1 MWVLGILAPLA
12 ILGIIIATIVAIVR
26 FRGEGKGIDF
36 PSVLTAY
43 AALVVLV
50 CVFLI
55 ATGASLLLKAGLAE
69 AFGRDFSYE
78 VPAVSRGVQF
88 APTDESDARIRDDIA
103 TGISLLVAGSVL
115 VVPHAFGAVALRR
128 RGGASARQ
136 IVDRSFNL
144 LGLATATLAFL
155 AAGATA
161 LNDVLRRY
169 VVAGAEP
176 EWYDVRH
183 PGEPLSITVT
193 MLPLA
198 LWFGWRVW
206 SDFAGNGGR
215 RAAPDADVPPLG
227 AAVTAS

>member
-12 ILGIIIATIVAIVR
+12 TLGIIIAVIVAVVR
-26 FRGEGKGIDF
+26 SRGEGKGIDF

-55 ATGASLLLKAGLAE
+55 ATGTSLLLKAGLAE

-78 VPAVSRGVQF
+78 VPAVSRGVPF

-103 TGISLLVAGSVL
+103 TGISLLVAGGVL
-115 VVPHAFGAVALRR
+115 LVPHALGAAALRR
-128 RGGASARQ
+128 RGSAAREL
-136 IVDRSFNL
+136 VDRSFNL

-155 AAGATA
+155 GAGAAA

-176 EWYDVRH
+176 AWYDVRH
-183 PGEPLSITVT
+183 PGEPLAIAVT

-198 LWFGWRVW
+198 LWFGLRVW

-215 RAAPDADVPPLG
+215 RDAPEAPRVG
-227 AAVTAS
+227 AATTAA